1 MSPPEITR
9 SSDRRRQ
16 HPDSQSGKKEKP
28 ARSSKSYAI
37 WHLSRRELS
46 AAELR
51 KKIIQRGYSEEEAD
65 EAMAF
70 VQANNYQ
77 SDERYAGMKA
87 RSTAHRAGNRKIQM
101 DLRTKGVED
110 TVVRAQLDT
119 LAPEAER
126 AIEAVEKFRK
136 LAAGGVSREL
146 GAKVWR
152 YLGYRGFSGDAIKR
166 ALQALAQPA
175 QDAD

>member
-1 MSPPEITR
+1 MPPPEFTR
-9 SSDRRRQ
+9 TSDRRRET
-16 HPDSQSGKKEKP
+16 DSLAAKKEKP
-28 ARSSKSYAI
+28 RQSSKSYAL

-51 KKIIQRGYSEEEAD
+51 KKIVLRGYSEEEAD

-101 DLRTKGVED
+101 VLRTKGVDEA
-110 TVVRAQLDT
+110 VARAQIDT

-126 AIEAVEKFRK
+126 AVEAAEKFRK
-136 LAAGGVSREL
+136 LAAEGVTREL
-146 GAKVWR
+146 SAKIWR
-152 YLGYRGFSGDAIKR
+152 YLSYRGFSSDAIKQ
-166 ALQALAQPA
+166 ALQALAGPA
-175 QDAD
+175 